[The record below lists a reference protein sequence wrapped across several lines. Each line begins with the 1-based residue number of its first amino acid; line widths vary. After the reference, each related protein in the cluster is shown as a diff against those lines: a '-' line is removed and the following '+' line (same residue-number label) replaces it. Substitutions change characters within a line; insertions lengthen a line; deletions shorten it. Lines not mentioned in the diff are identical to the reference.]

1 MASIS
6 SVGSGF
12 ATGAGSIIGTITS
25 ISLGGISATE
35 IDTTNITSTFKEY
48 VLGTND
54 GGTVELGVNLIAGSL
69 ATLPTAGSSVP
80 IAFNVRLGTAGTAV
94 TTLTVAPYTVAS
106 IGTTT
111 EANWVTAG
119 ITGAALVTATSFVVG
134 TIYRIVTAG
143 TTDYTAIGAI
153 NSSVGT
159 QFTATGAGTG
169 TGTASNVYLGRSFTG
184 VAGAITGTGTAILNS
199 TNVPAFGFNAFIQ
212 KSSFDAGVD
221 KQVTA
226 SYTLRISSAVAVT
239 YAFA

>member
-12 ATGAGSIIGTITS
+12 ATGASSIIGTITS

-35 IDTTNITSTFKEY
+35 IETTNITSTFKEY

-80 IAFNVRLGTAGTAV
+80 IAFNLRLGTAGTAV
-94 TTLTVAPYTVAS
+94 TTLTAAPYTVAS

-111 EANWVTAG
+111 DANWASAG
-119 ITGAALVTATSFVVG
+119 ITGATTVTAGSFVVG
-134 TIYRIVTAG
+134 TIYRIVSAG
-143 TTDYTAIGAI
+143 TTDFTLVGAI

-159 QFTATGAGTG
+159 QFTATGVGTG

>member
-35 IDTTNITSTFKEY
+35 IETTNITSTFKEY

-111 EANWVTAG
+111 DANWVTAG
-119 ITGAALVTATSFVVG
+119 ITGATTLTAGAFVVG
-134 TIYRIVTAG
+134 TIYRIVSAG

-159 QFTATGAGTG
+159 QFTATGVGAG

-184 VAGAITGTGTAILNS
+184 AAVTITGTGTAILNS